1 LGAFGAIGQTNIK
14 RLMGYSS
21 IGHMGFALVGLST
34 GTEQGVAGVMIYMAI
49 YVLMSLG
56 AFAAILSMRIGDR
69 YVENIGDLAGLART
83 NGFMA
88 FVIAMMM
95 FSLAGIPP
103 LAGFFAKWYVFLA
116 AINGGLYGL
125 AVIGMLASTVAAF
138 YYLRVVK
145 IMYFDEPARPFDRV
159 NWEVTAVMA
168 VMGLIVVL
176 FAIFPGPFVAAS
188 AQAAAKSLF

>member
-1 LGAFGAIGQTNIK
+1 
-14 RLMGYSS
+14 
-21 IGHMGFALVGLST
+21 
-34 GTEQGVAGVMIYMAI
+34 
-49 YVLMSLG
+49 
-56 AFAAILSMRIGDR
+56 
-69 YVENIGDLAGLART
+69 
-83 NGFMA
+83 
-88 FVIAMMM
+88 
-95 FSLAGIPP
+95 
-103 LAGFFAKWYVFLA
+103 VFLA

-138 YYLRVVK
+138 YYLRVIK

-168 VMGLIVVL
+168 AMGLIVVL